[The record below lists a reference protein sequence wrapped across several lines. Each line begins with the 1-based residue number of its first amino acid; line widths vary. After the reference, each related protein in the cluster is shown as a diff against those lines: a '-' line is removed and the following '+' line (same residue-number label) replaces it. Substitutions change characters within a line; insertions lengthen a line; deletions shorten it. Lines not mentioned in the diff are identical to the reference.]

1 LKFGANY
8 LLIENI
14 DYIFKKDKMKE
25 LESQN
30 KAQKEMPKIEEEKH
44 EKIEEC
50 LKWWKELN
58 DKDKLEIMEIFEKQ
72 SKEQFMT
79 WLKSKY
85 KTVVPSMVLFGL
97 DYTHSF
103 HFSVSNRD
111 EDKQEDEDKK
121 EDDTRVL
128 YSLHIS
134 KMAHVQLDSTAT
146 KCIYLS
152 QLTHSELCDK
162 ICKVLDRSTLEMMAK
177 MQFLMQIIGTDR
189 AKLIET
195 DEDVI
200 QTFKTSKQP
209 LFQLSWKP
217 SLSANLNT
225 TVRVVRNALVVM
237 IGISEYADN
246 SRWSNLPNIEEK
258 DIVNFKN
265 LFEKELN
272 YDFVHNQEARMTK
285 EGVKDFFSNLMLSR
299 ELHKNSMNY
308 DALIVILCA
317 HGDKGDVLI
326 SSDGKG

>member
-1 LKFGANY
+1 
-8 LLIENI
+8 LLIEKLKTLTTFLKRTKSRNWTL
-14 DYIFKKDKMKE
+14 KKT
-25 LESQN
+25 
-30 KAQKEMPKIEEEKH
+30 QKEMQKIEEE
-44 EKIEEC
+44 EKYEKMEEC

-58 DKDKLEIMEIFEKQ
+58 AKDKLEIMEIFEKQ
-72 SKEQFMT
+72 SKEQFVT
-79 WLKSKY
+79 WLKSKH

-111 EDKQEDEDKK
+111 KDKQEDEDKK
-121 EDDTRVL
+121 EDITQVL
-128 YSLHIS
+128 YCLFFFFLGNDTIMFEFVLMRKK
-134 KMAHVQLDSTAT
+134 KMAHVQLDSTTT
-146 KCIYLS
+146 KF
-152 QLTHSELCDK
+152 
-162 ICKVLDRSTLEMMAK
+162 CKVLDRSTLEMMAK

-209 LFQLSWKP
+209 LFQLSWKY

-225 TVRVVRNALVVM
+225 TVRVVRNALVAMV
-237 IGISEYADN
+237 GISEYDDN
-246 SRWSNLPNIEEK
+246 SGWPSLPNLK
-258 DIVNFKN
+258 KNDTVNFKD

-308 DALIVILCA
+308 DALI
-317 HGDKGDVLI
+317 
-326 SSDGKG
+326 